1 MRLITA
7 KCLLSTYDA
16 VFVIGFSASTIL
28 FIIYQKTVQT
38 MVVCIVYGILLG
50 CFCIR
55 RDPEIMGLVIELE
68 EDRNANRIFPIETN
82 NNPIIVVTEQV

>member
-7 KCLLSTYDA
+7 KCLLSTCDA

-28 FIIYQKTVQT
+28 FIIYQKTVHF

-50 CFCIR
+50 CFFCR
-55 RDPEIMGLVIELE
+55 NVPEVSGLILELE
-68 EDRNANRIFPIETN
+68 ERQYANRIFPIETN
-82 NNPIIVVTEQV
+82 NNPIIVEREQV